1 MSDRA
6 NGRKCSHVARVHANN
21 KRPAPQPEDSS
32 EPRRQQPWQPHRS
45 SNQQNDG
52 LQLNP
57 PKLRPLTKQQQQQ
70 QHNDSLILDWRSF
83 RAKLVQMEQ
92 RGLLNSSTNLS
103 PKPAAAARGSGLG
116 PFAFSSGSWAHE
128 LPGPEVGCV
137 LVARQEGMQFFDR
150 TVVLL
155 AAHDVRHGSVGFVLN
170 KPSPLR
176 LSEVQLSATA
186 QGILDTF
193 GSQRLQLG
201 GPVHM
206 ETLTLLHAFAGLSGA
221 QKVSEG
227 VYYGG
232 LPAAVDLVRSG
243 LAKPEDF
250 KLLLGMTGWSA
261 GQLEQEIA
269 AGAWWVVAAG
279 PGLVL
284 PSSNSSSGSGSDAR
298 SNKQQLLK
306 GRAPDALWRHV
317 LQLIGRPAQV
327 NRAGH
332 H

>member
-1 MSDRA
+1 M
-6 NGRKCSHVARVHANN
+6 
-21 KRPAPQPEDSS
+21 
-32 EPRRQQPWQPHRS
+32 
-45 SNQQNDG
+45 
-52 LQLNP
+52 
-57 PKLRPLTKQQQQQ
+57 
-70 QHNDSLILDWRSF
+70 LDWRSF
-83 RAKLVQMEQ
+83 RAKLIQMEQ
-92 RGLLNSSTNLS
+92 RGCLNPATSLG
-103 PKPAAAARGSGLG
+103 PKPAAPGRGSGLG
-116 PFAFSSGSWAHE
+116 MVAVSSGSWAHE

-137 LVARQEGMQFFDR
+137 LVARQDGMQFFDR

-176 LSEVQLSATA
+176 LCEVQLSATA

-206 ETLTLLHAFAGLSGA
+206 ETLTLLHAFAGLGGA

-232 LPAAVDLVRSG
+232 LPAAVDLVHSG

-250 KLLLGMTGWSA
+250 KLLLGMTGWSP

-269 AGAWWVVAAG
+269 SGAWWVVAAG
-279 PGLVL
+279 QGLVL
-284 PSSNSSSGSGSDAR
+284 PSSSSGGGARGS
-298 SNKQQLLK
+298 SNKQQMLH
-306 GRAPDALWRHV
+306 GRAPDALWRHM
-317 LQLIGRPAQV
+317 LQLIGRPAQ
-327 NRAGH
+327 A
-332 H
+332 